1 MLYIIVLF
9 FGIGH
14 DVRFVIRRSGHLESV
29 EGLVLVQ
36 LEGNQL
42 LGGGFGHSCPIL
54 GNFHIMNYI
63 CVYIYTYIIIYI
75 YMIYVDYNKYIV

>member
-42 LGGGFGHSCPIL
+42 LGGGLAIRAPF
-54 GNFHIMNYI
+54 
-63 CVYIYTYIIIYI
+63 
-75 YMIYVDYNKYIV
+75 

>member
-1 MLYIIVLF
+1 MGMLDRIVLF
-9 FGIGH
+9 FRMGH

-75 YMIYVDYNKYIV
+75 YDICRL